1 MLEGFKTKLGGTK
14 MITTTKFDAEVRIDM
29 MVPTRDLGTF
39 KKGSDVTET
48 LKTTFLNGYIPE
60 EVAAVAIGG
69 GTGVGPKVAFL
80 WQDAADAEMWYI
92 GQKAKQGWNPDRA
105 ADKFYEVAKMMD

>member
-1 MLEGFKTKLGGTK
+1 
-14 MITTTKFDAEVRIDM
+14 MITTSKFDAEVRIDM

-39 KKGSDVTET
+39 KKGSDVTEA

-60 EVAAVAIGG
+60 EVAAVAVGG
-69 GTGVGPKVAFL
+69 GTGSKTKVAFL

-92 GQKAKQGWNPDRA
+92 NQKVTTGMDADRA
-105 ADKFYEVAKMMD
+105 ADKFYEVAQNLMN